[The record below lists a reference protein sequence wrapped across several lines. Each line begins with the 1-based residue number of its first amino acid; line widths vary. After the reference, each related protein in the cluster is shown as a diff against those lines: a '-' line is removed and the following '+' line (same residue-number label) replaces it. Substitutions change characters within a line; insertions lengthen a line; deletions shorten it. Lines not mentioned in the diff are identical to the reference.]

1 MQGAQVPM
9 YPPVPPPQGRQ
20 AYYVG
25 PDQATAV
32 PVFPRVGETRCYWT
46 LLSSSLR
53 FLYLDPV
60 LQYHL
65 QDQASSLIGTS
76 IIDLVHPDERH
87 AAQRDLSDVLQ
98 TGNLDGTL
106 TRMRFSRLSRVRRML
121 GHQGPAHYWADA
133 DKIAID
139 VDWMAVDLV
148 ANVASDDLLLVFI
161 HAAVDLSPLDS
172 DPHQHSS
179 WSNWCGTSLFDGHAA
194 PALFHSLCTSLP
206 VPSQTSRVFQI
217 MSAQQPHTLLL
228 SWPPEQPHAPA
239 ATEYARLAEGVNLSR
254 DAPASSAA
262 KTSCTRRFKARE
274 QAMSSQDAYRLV
286 DSVFIPHGSIIFA
299 CHHVKQ
305 ARRTSAPAAISPMHS
320 LYMTQPHQEYLDSF
334 GMQSL
339 AGAPYLP
346 SPPQPQVSSQQHQ
359 AQTSTHVPS
368 QSHSHVPSQTY
379 PAPHSQSAS
388 WSPPA
393 QDLSGWQPSYAD
405 SSYETTTTTQ
415 PDPVSSHP
423 QWLPHSSP
431 FDSSN
436 APYRSDSPPS
446 YFSSV
451 HTAPAEVPLPPVR
464 TSPSASSAPSTSGAG
479 PVRNAGLPPAG
490 VQRCSSC
497 KVTHS
502 PEWRKGPSGKKDLC
516 NACGLRY
523 ARSRAKKEGLQ
534 GIRKRGKSTASTTT
548 KAVRQ
553 NSAESNP
560 FGAASVAGG
569 AGAAAGRPQSSP
581 TPAPFV
587 PVSVQRDVFDDF
599 SSTSSPTDFSSAAS
613 GMSAPALKTP
623 SPPLYMHDM
632 STSSSGMNG
641 STQMHGTQHTPLMAP
656 TPTPPGA
663 TTSYQHSQQDNT
675 PPMHARPV
683 YPPAPTSQKQTY
695 MVGYAGESRAYAM
708 QQQQHQAYG
717 TQLPPFNQLSH
728 RSSGEMNLA
737 QGQDGGFMPMYADP
751 RQQTGGYIGLR

>member
-1 MQGAQVPM
+1 MQGAPVPI
-9 YPPVPPPQGRQ
+9 YAPVPPPPARQG
-20 AYYVG
+20 YYVG
-25 PDQATAV
+25 PDQATTVTAL
-32 PVFPRVGETRCYWT
+32 PRVGETRCYWT

-65 QDQASSLIGTS
+65 QDQASLLVGRS
-76 IIDLVHPDERH
+76 IIDLVHPDEQY

-148 ANVASDDLLLVFI
+148 ANVAADDLLLVFI

-194 PALFHSLCTSLP
+194 PALFQSLCASLP

-217 MSAQQPHTLLL
+217 MTAQQPHTLLL
-228 SWPPEQPHAPA
+228 SWPPEQPHAPT

-262 KTSCTRRFKARE
+262 KTTCTRRFKARE
-274 QAMSSQDAYRLV
+274 QAMSSSDAYRLV

-320 LYMTQPHQEYLDSF
+320 LYMTQPHQDYLDSF
-334 GMQSL
+334 GMPSL
-339 AGAPYLP
+339 SSAAYMP
-346 SPPQPQVSSQQHQ
+346 SSTPTQMPNQPQPTAPQAVS
-359 AQTSTHVPS
+359 QTSHI
-368 QSHSHVPSQTY
+368 PSQTY
-379 PAPHSQSAS
+379 APQSHSTQ
-388 WSPPA
+388 WSPQPPA
-393 QDLSGWQPSYAD
+393 QELSGWQPSYAGA
-405 SSYETTTTTQ
+405 SYETTSSQ
-415 PDPVSSHP
+415 PQSASSHP
-423 QWLPHSSP
+423 QWLPSASSYDTP
-431 FDSSN
+431 SMS
-436 APYRSDSPPS
+436 YRSDSPP
-446 YFSSV
+446 YFSTA
-451 HTAPAEVPLPPVR
+451 HTMPAEVPLPPVR
-464 TSPSASSAPSTSGAG
+464 TSPSASSTPSASGVG

-490 VQRCSSC
+490 VPRCSSC

-523 ARSRAKKEGLQ
+523 ARSRAKKEGAQ
-534 GIRKRGKSTASTTT
+534 GIRKRGKSTAATTT

-553 NSAESNP
+553 NSGESAS
-560 FGAASVAGG
+560 FGAVSAAGG
-569 AGAAAGRPQSSP
+569 TGAAGGRPQSSP

-587 PVSVQRDVFDDF
+587 PVSGQRDVFDDF
-599 SSTSSPTDFSSAAS
+599 SSTSSPTDFSSTTS
-613 GMSAPALKTP
+613 GMSAPILKTP
-623 SPPLYMHDM
+623 SPPLYMQDM
-632 STSSSGMNG
+632 NATSSGMNG
-641 STQMHGTQHTPLMAP
+641 NTQMHGAQHTPLMAP

-663 TTSYQHSQQDNT
+663 TTAYQQSQQDNT
-675 PPMHARPV
+675 PPMHAQPI
-683 YPPAPTSQKQTY
+683 YPPAPTPQKQVY
-695 MVGYAGESRAYAM
+695 MTGYAGENRAYAM
-708 QQQQHQAYG
+708 QQPQ
-717 TQLPPFNQLSH
+717 QLPPFNQLSH
-728 RSSGEMNLA
+728 RSSGEMA
-737 QGQDGGFMPMYADP
+737 QGQNGSFMNMFSDP
-751 RQQTGGYIGLR
+751 RQQSGGYVGLR